1 MPDTN
6 NVYLWCVAGVSLLVA
21 LNTVVRLWT
30 ERHRLLKDDLNDEDR
45 ALVWRVVIFLL
56 FPLLILFELRSTI
69 VATGLFGGTIEDWTY
84 GMLWYEAVP
93 TGLFSD
99 KLMIPSLFAGEFLL
113 GVMSLCLLPA
123 LLFRPHPFLSTLVGY
138 TVAFVFGLNLV
149 VEPILAMTG
158 MADNKWHL
166 AFTLGA
172 PEQIAPLI
180 AVHVF
185 FAVIYLVV
193 IRNSFVRMWFSDLT
207 RPEASERLR
216 VAIADCAVEPQS
228 PRLTCRLGLMYDRAG
243 LRRQAKRQLGVLKRT
258 SKHSIYTA
266 FLDAVMAYKR
276 RKYDVA
282 RNSFSSA
289 SNYPGVDGELKASLL
304 AASACSAFAHGD
316 TTGALNLCE
325 RALEFDDACLVA
337 RMVKVDAFLKMGR
350 KEQAAEEILVAM
362 HTGLSLD
369 LENKIPIDLD
379 RAFESIVEIEEVKQT
394 QPARQLV
401 AASK

>member
-21 LNTVVRLWT
+21 LNTVMRLWT

-45 ALVWRVVIFLL
+45 ALVWRVVIFLI

-69 VATGLFGGTIEDWTY
+69 VATTLFGGIIEDWTY
-84 GMLWYEAVP
+84 GLLWYEAVP

-99 KLMIPSLFAGEFLL
+99 KLMIPSLFSGELL
-113 GVMSLCLLPA
+113 IGVMSLCLLPS
-123 LLFRPHPFLSTLVGY
+123 LLFRPHPFLATLVGY

-149 VEPILAMTG
+149 VEPLLAMTG
-158 MADNKWHL
+158 MAGNKWHL

-172 PEQIAPLI
+172 PEQLVPLI
-180 AVHVF
+180 AVHAVLAVVYVF
-185 FAVIYLVV
+185 VV
-193 IRNSFVRMWFSDLT
+193 RNSFVRMWFSDLT

-216 VAIADCAVEPQS
+216 LAIADCAVEPQS

-258 SKHSIYTA
+258 SKSSIYTA

-282 RNSFSSA
+282 RKSFTSA
-289 SNYPGVDGELKASLL
+289 SDHPGVDGELKASLL

-316 TTGALNLCE
+316 TVGALNLCE

-369 LENKIPIDLD
+369 LENKIPLDMD
-379 RAFESIVEIEEVKQT
+379 RAFESIVVAEEEKET

-401 AASK
+401 ASSK